1 MEGRFCGLRFLRNLF
16 RTTVHFLQYQ
26 EKACSLCH
34 HLVAEGLVSF
44 QQAKDM
50 GLFIALEM
58 LLPALHDLRSMRS
71 FSLTNS
77 IDRQREG
84 ERRDSEMPER

>member
-1 MEGRFCGLRFLRNLF
+1 M
-16 RTTVHFLQYQ
+16 
-26 EKACSLCH
+26 
-34 HLVAEGLVSF
+34 SF